1 MKKAEQSLHKRMERI
16 ENARGIKRQAPVRG
30 LRSALVPAAIICAL
44 ILGGCK
50 NGAGENLSGTAP
62 DGAGN
67 PVAEGS
73 TGPGNGETAEGSR
86 EPGDG
91 EAAEGDQNLEDR
103 VGMADSPEAAKE
115 ESSDY
120 ILPDSDKDFLAWED
134 VQDLT
139 AEQVR
144 LARNE
149 IYARHGRGFKSQDL
163 QAYFDA
169 RPWYKKTVEPDDFSE
184 NLLNDYEKR
193 NIRYLKGLEPV
204 EGLPGLSD
212 APSKPVVDQYGYEGG
227 HSLLSFELK
236 PGTAKDCGEY
246 YQVEAIYAQAIEAP
260 GDLSYGDKVTLVF
273 NELTGETKTLEY
285 REGGLYP
292 LNEGPYPTQYY
303 YREHED
309 GSPVVLYQDS
319 DDRVDKPFYEGQLYI
334 RKDATKEIDIERMS
348 APVTYEELNGEFNW
362 YNGVFF
368 DRKGYAVRLVFY
380 GD

>member
-1 MKKAEQSLHKRMERI
+1 MKKAEQSLHSKKEMI
-16 ENARGIKRQAPVRG
+16 ENTRAVTKKQASVRR
-30 LRSALVPAAIICAL
+30 LWSALVPAAIICVL
-44 ILGGCK
+44 VLGGCK
-50 NGAGENLSGTAP
+50 NGVGEEPPGAALDEAGHPA
-62 DGAGN
+62 
-67 PVAEGS
+67 AEGS
-73 TGPGNGETAEGSR
+73 AGTEGSLGP
-86 EPGDG
+86 EHS
-91 EAAEGDQNLEDR
+91 EASEGSQNPEDR
-103 VGMADSPEAAKE
+103 EGMADGPAASLEA
-115 ESSDY
+115 SSDY
-120 ILPDSDKDFLAWED
+120 ILPGSDRELVEWAD
-134 VQDLT
+134 VKGLT
-139 AEQVR
+139 TEQVR

-169 RPWYKKTVEPDDFSE
+169 RPWYEKTVEPDDFSE
-184 NLLNDYEKR
+184 SLLNDYEKR

-204 EGLPGLSD
+204 DGLPGLSD

-236 PGTAKDCGEY
+236 PGTVKDCGEY
-246 YQVEAIYAQAIEAP
+246 YQVDAVFAQAIEAP
-260 GDLSYGDKVTLVF
+260 GDLSYGDRITLVF

-285 REGGLYP
+285 REEGLYP
-292 LNEGPYPTQYY
+292 LNEGPYPSVYY
-303 YREHED
+303 YRKHED

-319 DDRVDKPFYEGQLYI
+319 DDRVDKPFFEGQLYI

-348 APVTYEELNGEFNW
+348 APVTYEDLNGEFNW